1 MASVKKITAKDL
13 KKIIY
18 EEKVKLGLI
27 VEKKLSKSSII
38 KRQIAALRYLKE
50 QAGKA
55 NTKSKLKLI
64 KEARIAIKRELLRSL

>member
-1 MASVKKITAKDL
+1 MASVKKITAKEL

-18 EEKVKLGLI
+18 EEKVKLGLV

-38 KRQIAALRYLKE
+38 KRQIVALRYLKE
-50 QAGKA
+50 QARKA